1 MLSAG
6 RQLVALRRGTRASPC
21 AGSGALWHLLL
32 LLLVFVARGA
42 AWPRDYRFWYDSC
55 PGSEWSIMCQGCCE
69 YDLIRCKCPT
79 QGSPVGYA
87 VPCCR
92 NAVNEC
98 DPCII
103 HPGCSIFEN
112 CKRCN
117 NGTWVAKDDFFVR
130 GKYCAECRPGWSG
143 GDCMRC
149 GGVIRKAQGHVVL
162 ESYPTNARCEWT
174 LQVEKDFT
182 IELSFRMIS
191 LEFDYS
197 CRYDYIEVR
206 DGDGLSSRVIGRFC
220 GNERP
225 PPILSSGNSLHILFV
240 SDGYKNFDGFF
251 ATFQESSACSS
262 SPCRHD
268 GTCVLDSLG
277 SYRCAC
283 LAGYTGRHCENGKPY
298 LPRLCRDVAADL
310 SANSFH
316 SSCCPTLTCPSSPC
330 WHHRLSPVQKFYSS
344 STVRKVYDPVVPTK
358 GPPVLAELPQGY
370 HHLYTHI
377 EYECASPF
385 YHHSGSSHRTCLK
398 TGKWSGRHVSCSP
411 VCGKLSSFSARRPA
425 DTLWPWHAAI
435 YRRSSAGIASRIAKK
450 ESLAAGLGKGALGG
464 KGSLE
469 AAVAGADEEEETG
482 MGGWQL
488 VCSGAL
494 VNQRSVVVAAH
505 CVTELGKA
513 HPIIPA
519 DVKVVMGKHYRS
531 ELRETKSL
539 QHLRVSAVLVHS
551 NYDPLVLDSDLAVL
565 KLLDKA
571 RVGERVLPVCLPD
584 VWEGQAAAHQAYVI
598 GWPILPGAG
607 GTEAEGTARAGLV
620 ELADMVACER
630 QFAQHG
636 AAIGVTDNMLCG
648 RQHPRALS
656 DICPADTGGI
666 VILPAPDHPE
676 GLEET
681 RRVWT
686 LLGLVSF
693 GYDRRA
699 CSPELYTVYTRVS
712 SFKDWIQRNMK

>member
-1 MLSAG
+1 MYFYGGTVLVTLSVCWTEFPTSAE
-6 RQLVALRRGTRASPC
+6 
-21 AGSGALWHLLL
+21 WHLCLS
-32 LLLVFVARGA
+32 
-42 AWPRDYRFWYDSC
+42 DYRFWYDSC

-182 IELSFRMIS
+182 IELRYFRMIS

-298 LPRLCRDVAADL
+298 LPRLCRDVAGHLVQTHTHTHTSGKHICMGTAHSFL
-310 SANSFH
+310 WKNANANYDNLNS
-316 SSCCPTLTCPSSPC
+316 
-330 WHHRLSPVQKFYSS
+330 LSPVQKFYSS

-411 VCGKLSSFSARRPA
+411 GEGSRNYELTAIQKPA

-435 YRRSSAGIASRIAKK
+435 YRRSSAGI
-450 ESLAAGLGKGALGG
+450 
-464 KGSLE
+464 
-469 AAVAGADEEEETG
+469 ETG